1 VVDENPVSSLEPIAR
16 LLAERQA
23 LPDALL
29 RRAQKESPTKS
40 AFLNKVLDLGVAET
54 DLILL
59 MSEHLGIP
67 GVDLARTVVDLE
79 VLDTVPRP
87 VAEADLVLP
96 LSIEGGRLHVAVS
109 AAADN
114 YDVLEELRFI
124 SGQEVSPYAA
134 LPGSLE
140 AAIATAY
147 DARDGGEE
155 FWRGESVKDDAE
167 PTFAVVLPEARRG
180 AAAERPSTDEVLE
193 SIEELETLEEL
204 NDEVELEVG
213 AASEGDDEETEV
225 LDAVQVRAGPP
236 RILAVDD
243 DFDIL
248 RMLDRTLKS
257 AGYVVD
263 LARDGR
269 EAEQKL
275 NTEKYDLVVLD
286 AMLPHV
292 HGFEICARLKA
303 STRTRTLPVIL
314 VSAVYRGWRY
324 AHDARETFGAD
335 DYLEK
340 PFHLPELL
348 RRVQERLSGGAASAA
363 STAKGEKLYQEGVD
377 LLEKKNVA
385 EARAVLEKAVKE
397 DPFNPR
403 AHFALARAMHDQAD
417 LFHAITAYERAVE
430 LRPNLFQALRALAS
444 LYEQKGFRRKAAEA
458 LERAVHA
465 APDPKTKEDMRKKL
479 LQFV

>member
-1 VVDENPVSSLEPIAR
+1 VASLEPIAR

-29 RRAQKESPTKS
+29 RRAQSESPTRS
-40 AFLNKVLDLGVAET
+40 AFLSRVLDLGVAEN
-54 DLILL
+54 DLIML

-67 GVDLARTVVDLE
+67 GVDLSRTAIDLA
-79 VLDTVPRP
+79 VLETVPRP
-87 VAEADLVLP
+87 VAESDLVLP
-96 LSIEGGRLHVAVS
+96 LSMEGGRLHVAVS

-124 SGQEVSPYAA
+124 TGQEVSPYAA
-134 LPGSLE
+134 LPNSLE
-140 AAIATAY
+140 AAVAIAY
-147 DARDGGEE
+147 DAKDSGETT
-155 FWRGESVKDDAE
+155 WRGDALKDDAAA
-167 PTFAVVLPEARRG
+167 TFAVILPEIRRG
-180 AAAERPSTDEVLE
+180 PAERPSTDEVLE
-193 SIEELETLEEL
+193 SIEELQELEEL
-204 NDEVELEVG
+204 REEVELEVG
-213 AASEGDDEETEV
+213 GSDSDDDEAEV
-225 LDAVQVRAGPP
+225 LDAVEVRSGPP

-263 LARDGR
+263 QARDGR

-275 NTEKYDLVVLD
+275 KSEKYDLVLLD

-303 STRTRTLPVIL
+303 SPRTRTLPVIL

-348 RRVQERLSGGAASAA
+348 RRVQERLSGGSNSAA
-363 STAKGEKLYQEGVD
+363 SSAKGEKLYQEGID
-377 LLEKKNVA
+377 LLEQKKVA
-385 EARAVLEKAVKE
+385 EARGVLEKAVKE
-397 DPFNPR
+397 DPFSPR
-403 AHFALARAMHDQAD
+403 SHFALARAMHDQGD
-417 LFHAITAYERAVE
+417 LFHAITAYERAIE
-430 LRPNLFQALRALAS
+430 LRPNLFQALRALAG

-465 APDPKTKEDMRKKL
+465 APDPKTKEDMRKRL
-479 LQFV
+479 LQLL

>member
-1 VVDENPVSSLEPIAR
+1 MASLEPIAR
-16 LLAERQA
+16 LIAERQA
-23 LPDALL
+23 LPEPLL
-29 RRAQKESPTKS
+29 RRAQTESPTRS
-40 AFLNKVLDLGVAET
+40 AFLNKVLELGVAEN
-54 DLILL
+54 DLVSM
-59 MSEHLGIP
+59 MSEQLGIP
-67 GVDLARTVVDLE
+67 GVDLARTAIDLS
-79 VLDTVPRP
+79 VLDTIPLQ
-87 VAEADLVLP
+87 VAESDIVLP
-96 LSIEGGRLHVAVS
+96 LSVEGGRLHVAVS
-109 AAADN
+109 AGADN
-114 YDVLEELRFI
+114 FDVLEELRFI

-134 LPGSLE
+134 LPGSLIE
-140 AAIATAY
+140 AIAGSY
-147 DARDGGEE
+147 DAKKRGES
-155 FWRGESVKDDAE
+155 FWRGESVRPGA
-167 PTFAVVLPEARRG
+167 PATFAVILPEIRRAPG
-180 AAAERPSTDEVLE
+180 AAPATDAILE
-193 SIEELETLEEL
+193 SEEELEELEEL
-204 NDEVELEVG
+204 REPELELEVG
-213 AASEGDDEETEV
+213 GDDEGEV
-225 LDAVQVRAGPP
+225 LGAVAVRSGPA

-275 NTEKYDLVVLD
+275 SSERYDLVVLD

-303 STRTRTLPVIL
+303 SVRTRTTPVIL

-340 PFHLPELL
+340 PFHLPDLL
-348 RRVQERLSGGAASAA
+348 RRVEERLSGGSQSAEASEKAD
-363 STAKGEKLYQEGVD
+363 KLYQEGID
-377 LLEKKNVA
+377 LLEEKKPA
-385 EARAVLEKAVKE
+385 EARVVLEKALKE
-397 DPFNPR
+397 DPFAPR
-403 AHFALARAMHDQAD
+403 THFALARAMHDQGD

-430 LRPNLFQALRALAS
+430 LRPNLFQALRALAG

-465 APDPKTKEDMRKKL
+465 APDPQTRDAMRQRL
-479 LQFV
+479 LRLL